1 MEGQEVAS
9 IVSEGDHESMDRGS
23 CGNSLSPLPPNA
35 LNPPLL
41 LPAVAIPRISE
52 RESQLASEV
61 GRLVAEYRFGEALDK
76 GSTYSSGPMATLME
90 LRPDDPL
97 VAANG
102 CLIGNMAGKHS
113 FDEFQ
118 AKLHSIYNGLIT
130 SKIVYLLR
138 HNWFPQRYFILV
150 KPNTNLFIYHYEIYH
165 LHVCRWW
172 WGLR

>member
-9 IVSEGDHESMDRGS
+9 IVSEGENESMDRGS

-35 LNPPLL
+35 LNPSLP
-41 LPAVAIPRISE
+41 LPAVVIPRISE

-61 GRLVAEYRFGEALDK
+61 GRLVAEYRYDEALDK
-76 GSTYSSGPMATLME
+76 LDKGGIYCSGPMATLME

-102 CLIGNMAGKHS
+102 CLVGYMAGKHG

-130 SKIVYLLR
+130 SKNVIIV
-138 HNWFPQRYFILV
+138 I
-150 KPNTNLFIYHYEIYH
+150 KA
-165 LHVCRWW
+165 
-172 WGLR
+172 